1 MTTPYEEGD
10 PASKICI
17 VAEAPGRSEMRLNR
31 PLVGPSGQLLES
43 CMHSAKMVR
52 RECYLLNI
60 FPKIVYKD
68 KTGKNVKTPDGDILW
83 TSKDGLTLLG
93 QELAAP
99 YLKRLSSCD
108 ANVVVPLGGT
118 ALSCLFGDSR
128 IMKWRG
134 SILYAKKEASGK
146 KLVPTVHPAACLR
159 GQYLWR
165 HLLISD
171 LDRAKKE
178 SKSPSLN
185 LTKRDLQVGP
195 DFQQVRNYL
204 SECAKLGAV
213 AFDIEVTNH
222 QVHCIAFAK
231 SAYDCMS
238 VPIVKGN
245 GADYWTIEQ
254 EEQIWLLISAVL
266 GNSKILKIGQNLIF
280 DISFLLQ
287 QMNIHTSGQVGDT
300 MILHHIMYPDF
311 PKGLDFLCSMHTR
324 EPYYKDE
331 GKIWKNPGRDVESFW
346 LYNAK
351 DAATTFEIWDVLSK
365 DAEKSG
371 FMKTYWDT
379 VEMFPSLLYMMIRG
393 FGIDTER
400 LQATKIEVE
409 AKIKEKQDELDKV
422 ADHPF
427 NISSPKQVQNYFYL
441 EKGIKPYISRTTG
454 RPTTDD
460 KAMSRIYRRYN
471 LPEAKLV
478 QEIRALSKLHGTYLE
493 VKFDKDGRIR
503 CSYNPRGATT
513 GRLSSSKTIFGTGM
527 NLQNLHPDFKGFL
540 VADS

>member
-311 PKGLDFLCSMHTR
+311 PKGLDFLCSMH
-324 EPYYKDE
+324 K
-331 GKIWKNPGRDVESFW
+331 
-346 LYNAK
+346 
-351 DAATTFEIWDVLSK
+351 
-365 DAEKSG
+365 
-371 FMKTYWDT
+371 
-379 VEMFPSLLYMMIRG
+379 
-393 FGIDTER
+393 
-400 LQATKIEVE
+400 
-409 AKIKEKQDELDKV
+409 
-422 ADHPF
+422 
-427 NISSPKQVQNYFYL
+427 
-441 EKGIKPYISRTTG
+441 
-454 RPTTDD
+454 
-460 KAMSRIYRRYN
+460 
-471 LPEAKLV
+471 
-478 QEIRALSKLHGTYLE
+478 
-493 VKFDKDGRIR
+493 
-503 CSYNPRGATT
+503 
-513 GRLSSSKTIFGTGM
+513 M
-527 NLQNLHPDFKGFL
+527 N
-540 VADS
+540 